1 MTRFRVVVGEGVVQ
15 LSIHF
20 AWLSAIAIAWL
31 SVIAIP
37 IGTMMLDVFFLHMRD
52 CLHASICYC
61 SCAQWENGRPKNFYS
76 KGCKR
81 GFDWDTAEQ

>member
-1 MTRFRVVVGEGVVQ
+1 MRSVFFWGVVQ
-15 LSIHF
+15 VSIHF
-20 AWLSAIAIAWL
+20 AWL

-37 IGTMMLDVFFLHMRD
+37 IGTSMLDVILF
-52 CLHASICYC
+52 CLHARLPRASFCYC
-61 SCAQWENGRPKNFYS
+61 SCEQWENGRPKNFYS